1 MQPPAPA
8 GNNGT
13 LEITLQCFGFI
24 TLERRSLMNGIS
36 LYPNSGYNYTSPY
49 AAVST
54 AAGNTASGNSSL
66 TGVEESKPVVNPGE
80 STKVSP
86 GRKSSPAECQTCKE
100 RKYQDGSD
108 EMVSFKS
115 AAHIS
120 PEASASTVRAHEQEH
135 VSNAYRKAAK
145 GGGKVIS
152 ANVSLQRAICPEC
165 GRSYVS
171 GGTTSTKI
179 SYPNEQ
185 TNPYARNQKSADAA
199 MLIGSNLDLAV

>member
-1 MQPPAPA
+1 MLWIHYFGKEIAYERNQPLSQFRLQLHF
-8 GNNGT
+8 T
-13 LEITLQCFGFI
+13 LCCCFNY
-24 TLERRSLMNGIS
+24 SWKYGIRQFF
-36 LYPNSGYNYTSPY
+36 PY
-49 AAVST
+49 RC
-54 AAGNTASGNSSL
+54 GRI
-66 TGVEESKPVVNPGE
+66 EPVVNPGE

-145 GGGKVIS
+145 GDGKVIS